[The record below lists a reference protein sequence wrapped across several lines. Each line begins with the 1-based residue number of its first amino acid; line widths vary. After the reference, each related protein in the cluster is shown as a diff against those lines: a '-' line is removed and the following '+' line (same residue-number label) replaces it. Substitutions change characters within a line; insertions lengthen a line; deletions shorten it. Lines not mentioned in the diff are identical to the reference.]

1 MDINRSEFEKAC
13 KLYTAS
19 LNPKVPNTKKP
30 PVGCPEQFE
39 IEGLARY
46 YWNNGKPYLIKV
58 FKRFHIGLDFRA
70 EGKSINEKPYY
81 INQSIYE
88 KMCASSKRVDNEN
101 IDISYPLTQYG
112 RNYI

>member
-1 MDINRSEFEKAC
+1 MTTISRDEFEKVC

-19 LNPKVPNTKKP
+19 LNPKVPDTKKP

-39 IEGLARY
+39 INGLAKY
-46 YWNNGKPYLIKV
+46 YWNNGKPYLINKT
-58 FKRFHIGLDFRA
+58 KGW
-70 EGKSINEKPYY
+70 ESINQKPYG

-88 KMCASSKRVDNEN
+88 KMCATYKRVDNRN
-101 IDISYPLTQYG
+101 IAISFPSTQYG